1 MDTALLEV
9 PSPQHHP
16 NPDGSPERILR
27 DDPNA
32 DIILRSGDL
41 QEFRVS
47 KLDIIRSSPILGDII
62 RESAMNSLNSSASA
76 CAEGLPCIKL
86 PDNGDILSSLLS
98 FILPVS
104 PILPPTTEKTME
116 LLSVAQK
123 YNMNHALARIRGA
136 VASQDP
142 PFICPENAFHVYSLA
157 QKYGLCQEVFRAAR
171 MALTFPM
178 TIECMED
185 KFDSMSGVH
194 LHALWKYYQRVRVS
208 LTSDLTGF
216 KTNGAQDALA
226 GLTCQK
232 GATSGIPNWLDDY
245 ITSIEKQP
253 ALFDLTEF
261 HMQLRIHAP
270 YCTPCRTMPTTMIRN
285 FWKALTGVVHNSMM
299 KVGVT
304 EVFVGRHLEY
314 LFLHRPNKISYF

>member
-104 PILPPTTEKTME
+104 PILPLTTEKTME

-157 QKYGLCQEVFRAAR
+157 QK
-171 MALTFPM
+171 
-178 TIECMED
+178 
-185 KFDSMSGVH
+185 
-194 LHALWKYYQRVRVS
+194 
-208 LTSDLTGF
+208 
-216 KTNGAQDALA
+216 
-226 GLTCQK
+226 
-232 GATSGIPNWLDDY
+232 
-245 ITSIEKQP
+245 
-253 ALFDLTEF
+253 
-261 HMQLRIHAP
+261 
-270 YCTPCRTMPTTMIRN
+270 
-285 FWKALTGVVHNSMM
+285 
-299 KVGVT
+299 
-304 EVFVGRHLEY
+304 
-314 LFLHRPNKISYF
+314 